1 MPKKHDSRTLQEYYN
16 QARKAFHSYGLE
28 VLRANDEIIK
38 TWNELEVDIKK
49 LKINKK
55 YLNIIAI
62 RNMNQKRF
70 IKTKYHKSVY
80 EHRLFL
86 YDIGVITE
94 DDVYAWF
101 YDLVWRQNNNLVLK
115 QTIKGSVW
123 DYDYSGRWNK
133 RRPFG
138 YQVRKRLR
146 DILVELEN
154 PVMLTLT
161 IDSKKVFKEMSN
173 NTNLDVV
180 MYSISKIGKW
190 IRKFNQAYYQ
200 YMKRNGIDWKFAGWV
215 IEFQEKNN
223 CGMPHV
229 HMIFD
234 GKWIGKISEI
244 ENLWG
249 HGIVEITTKKDVQAR
264 YKGQNISNL
273 RLANYLTK
281 YVSKAGQ
288 AISEKGVHK
297 GYAWL
302 AFTGGRIFSVKHE
315 KKVLTNE

>member
-1 MPKKHDSRTLQEYYN
+1 
-16 QARKAFHSYGLE
+16 
-28 VLRANDEIIK
+28 
-38 TWNELEVDIKK
+38 
-49 LKINKK
+49 
-55 YLNIIAI
+55 
-62 RNMNQKRF
+62 MNQKRF

-146 DILVELEN
+146 GILVELEN

-180 MYSISKIGKW
+180 MYSISKIGEW

-200 YMKRNGIDWKFAGWV
+200 FESME
-215 IEFQEKNN
+215 IESHEL
-223 CGMPHV
+223 
-229 HMIFD
+229 
-234 GKWIGKISEI
+234 SEI
-244 ENLWG
+244 
-249 HGIVEITTKKDVQAR
+249 
-264 YKGQNISNL
+264 QNINDPVEGTIEE
-273 RLANYLTK
+273 NTEIVK
-281 YVSKAGQ
+281 EVD
-288 AISEKGVHK
+288 
-297 GYAWL
+297 
-302 AFTGGRIFSVKHE
+302 GRIVFDL
-315 KKVLTNE
+315 KKAFQNDLKKGCRDQ